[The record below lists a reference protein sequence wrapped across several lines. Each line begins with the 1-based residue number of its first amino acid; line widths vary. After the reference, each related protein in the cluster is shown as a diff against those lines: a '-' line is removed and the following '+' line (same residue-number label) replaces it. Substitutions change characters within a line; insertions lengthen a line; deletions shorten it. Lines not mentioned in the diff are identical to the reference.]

1 MRFEWDPEKA
11 AKNLKDHG
19 ISFDEARSVFDDA
32 FNVEFYDPDHS
43 DDEHRFIV
51 VGHSS
56 SGKLLFISF
65 TERGEMIRI
74 ISAREPTP
82 RERRDYENER
92 FE

>member
-1 MRFEWDPEKA
+1 MRLGPVKAERNFRDHLVSFEE
-11 AKNLKDHG
+11 AKTV
-19 ISFDEARSVFDDA
+19 FEDE

-51 VGHSS
+51 IGHSN

-74 ISAREPTP
+74 ISAREATP
-82 RERRDYENER
+82 QEARDYGNER